1 MELAIEAGW
10 LVQLKNSALVE
21 LINQWVWTYPMIE
34 AVHILGITL
43 LVGSVALF
51 DLRLLGIARH
61 LLVTDLAQYLLPV
74 SYAGFG
80 VVVLSGF
87 LLFATDAPAIAFNPI
102 FRLKLILIL
111 GTGINAIIFHW
122 QCYPSVLQWNR
133 NIKPPGRVQ
142 LIAMVSLLLW
152 VAVII
157 SGNLIAYV

>member
-1 MELAIEAGW
+1 MELAIETEW

-61 LLVTDLAQYLLPV
+61 LLVTDLAQYLLPL

-80 VVVLSGF
+80 VGVLSGF
-87 LLFATDAPAIAFNPI
+87 LLFATDAPAIALNPF

-111 GTGINAIIFHW
+111 GTGINAMIFHW
-122 QCYPSVLQWNR
+122 KCYPSVLQWNR

-152 VAVII
+152 VVVII
-157 SGNLIAYV
+157 CGNLIAYV

>member
-1 MELAIEAGW
+1 MELAIETGW

-21 LINQWVWTYPMIE
+21 IVNQWVWTYPMIE

-51 DLRLLGIARH
+51 DLRLLGVSRH

-74 SYAGFG
+74 SYTGFG

-87 LLFATDAPAIAFNPI
+87 LLFATDAPAIALNPI

-111 GTGINAIIFHW
+111 GTGINAMIF
-122 QCYPSVLQWNR
+122 QGKCYPSVLQWNR

-142 LIAMVSLLLW
+142 LIAMVSLLLL

-157 SGNLIAYV
+157 CGNLIAYV